1 MSKVLARACWLS
13 LSVLATF
20 GEQAVAAGTE
30 DAKTADKTIAFSIS
44 YAGNAMRQGQ
54 IKAWEA
60 TTTQAV
66 ADGIIK
72 KTKVVTAHNG
82 APEQASQIETLI
94 LEGWSAIVINAGSPA
109 ALNGVI
115 KEACAANIVVVEFD
129 GIATTPC
136 AYKVEYNWKGVGS
149 TMATYV
155 ANKLHGKGNVLE
167 NRGIAGISIDE
178 DMHDGATEVLAKDPG
193 VKIVGTVY
201 GAWTPSITQR
211 EISAILPSLPQV
223 DAVISQ
229 GGGFGAYQAFADAGR
244 KQPIMVYGNYQEEL
258 KVWSEM
264 RKKDPNYQAISLS
277 SSPTVSSVAFWVA
290 QQVLSGK
297 SVPKTVDMPI
307 NFVDPAKLDQL
318 LAKTQEGGVASPD
331 YSRGWVEQL
340 VAANMNHTSL
350 PATPE
355 PR

>member
-1 MSKVLARACWLS
+1 MSSARIHVCWLGMFT
-13 LSVLATF
+13 LIALT
-20 GEQAVAAGTE
+20 GQAVAADGGPS
-30 DAKTADKTIAFSIS
+30 KTADKTIAFSIS

-60 TTTQAV
+60 TTAQAV

-82 APEQASQIETLI
+82 APEQAAQIETLI

-115 KEACAANIVVVEFD
+115 QEACAANIVVVEFD

-136 AYKVEYNWKGVGS
+136 AYKVEYNWKGVGA
-149 TMATYV
+149 TMASYV
-155 ANKLHGKGNVLE
+155 AKELHGKGNVLE

-178 DMHDGATEVLAKDPG
+178 DMHDGAAEVLAKYPDIK
-193 VKIVGTVY
+193 VVGTVY

-211 EISAILPSLPQV
+211 EISAILPSLPKI

-229 GGGFGAYQAFADAGR
+229 GGGFGAYQAFAASGR
-244 KQPIMVYGNYQEEL
+244 KQPIMIYGNYQEEL
-258 KVWSEM
+258 KVWSETK
-264 RKKDPNYQAISLS
+264 KKDPSYQAISIS

-290 QQVLSGK
+290 QQILSGQP
-297 SVPKTVDMPI
+297 VPRTLDMPI
-307 NFVDPAKLDQL
+307 NFIDPAKLDQL
-318 LAKTQEGGVASPD
+318 LAKTPEGGVASPD

-340 VAANMNHTSL
+340 IAANRNHTAL
-350 PATPE
+350 PATPD